1 MGRYQAEMK
10 ARGILVGWPH
20 APVAGFEDWCR
31 TSVGTDAEMA
41 VHAAAMRAVLTAR
54 S

>member
-1 MGRYQAEMK
+1 MDRYQAEMK
-10 ARGILVGWPH
+10 ARGILVGRPH

-31 TSVGTDAEMA
+31 TSIGTDAQMA
-41 VHAAAMRAVLTAR
+41 AHASAMRAVLAAR